1 MKKNYVYK
9 VRANGMVFD
18 NLASAIESCA
28 EDLRLCAC
36 GRISKPMIVK
46 VYGGYQVL
54 VIDMHGQMFKRGI
67 DVFVPKHLV
76 DSVNYYIDDDIVEP
90 NEDDDYDDD
99 YDDEDDE
106 EDNEEDED
114 LCCCDECGEE
124 FYNDELVDIDHSF
137 KCKDCALDYVNNYK
151 DEDNILCE
159 KDTICEHCGKVIDK
173 IEDYFFVD
181 DCDLCRECAKEY
193 IEEQY

>member
-28 EDLRLCAC
+28 EDLRQSVC

-46 VYGGYQVL
+46 VYGGYQVM
-54 VIDMHGQMFKRGI
+54 VVDMHGQMFKRGI

-76 DSVNYYIDDDIVEP
+76 DSVDYYIDDDIVEP
-90 NEDDDYDDD
+90 NENDDYDE
-99 YDDEDDE
+99 EDD
-106 EDNEEDED
+106 EDED
-114 LCCCDECGEE
+114 LCCCVEC
-124 FYNDELVDIDHSF
+124 DKDLSCSELIDIDHQF
-137 KCKDCALDYVNNYK
+137 MCKDCALDYIDNYK
-151 DEDNILCE
+151 SEDDMMCDD
-159 KDTICEHCGKVIDK
+159 DTICECCGKVVEK

-181 DCDLCRECAKEY
+181 EEDMCRECAKEY
-193 IEEQY
+193 IEENY